1 MNQLKYQLDKFFIK
15 FFKDAIK
22 HFSDDLKVDLLITT
36 GGTGLTARDVTP
48 EATKTLLDKEANGIN
63 TALITVSLNIT
74 PMAINAVLIPL
85 ASLSNSVTR
94 M

>member
-48 EATKTLLDKEANGIN
+48 EATKTLLDKEANGIS
-63 TALITVSLNIT
+63 TALITGSLNIT
-74 PMAINAVLIPL
+74 PMAMLSRWLSIILI
-85 ASLSNSVTR
+85 SHCVFN
-94 M
+94 